1 MSFAGTARTLVAVGT
16 VSEPSMLAT
25 TRAPTPRIGSNCA
38 ASGVLKTGTGLTT
51 GSAGV
56 GDCKDR
62 SRTSF
67 CDAGVCGVGVAG
79 AAGATG
85 AGATGTCA
93 TGAGL
98 CATGAG
104 LCATG
109 VGVTAADPIKG
120 LASYAD
126 DAGADAVSLDI
137 SAGDKLTALKLQQ
150 ARRQLGYFGMRPSDV
165 AYIVSTAGYYDL
177 LEDPDMRKYFDV
189 GPTNAT
195 ILTGEVARVNG
206 SPILV
211 SDEFAEKVA
220 GEAAVIIV
228 NMRNFILGNL
238 RGMTVK
244 TDDLVKEDS
253 MLLVATRRFGMLQM
267 ETGAVARINY
277 VD

>member
-67 CDAGVCGVGVAG
+67 CDAGVCDAAAG
-79 AAGATG
+79 AAGAGATG

-93 TGAGL
+93 TGTCATGSGL

-109 VGVTAADPIKG
+109 VGVTAAAAFGVGGTPPRGAPAIGALAEDAIAEELPAELLDG
-120 LASYAD
+120 L
-126 DAGADAVSLDI
+126 
-137 SAGDKLTALKLQQ
+137 
-150 ARRQLGYFGMRPSDV
+150 
-165 AYIVSTAGYYDL
+165 
-177 LEDPDMRKYFDV
+177 
-189 GPTNAT
+189 
-195 ILTGEVARVNG
+195 
-206 SPILV
+206 
-211 SDEFAEKVA
+211 
-220 GEAAVIIV
+220 
-228 NMRNFILGNL
+228 
-238 RGMTVK
+238 
-244 TDDLVKEDS
+244 
-253 MLLVATRRFGMLQM
+253 
-267 ETGAVARINY
+267 
-277 VD
+277 